1 MTSPSESGLFIY
13 SCWKAL
19 VEMVCSMRRIR
30 SSVFFSGPGR
40 AAFGIADVHNIPMV
54 GLGPG
59 PRHTAIP
66 GNDVPAEHDQQVAAH
81 GSGWNQGFL
90 EPLPLLFYNVGITA
104 VGIRVEVVREN
115 RIRAKGILAGASRR
129 FHCTERPECR
139 ARDQRELVG
148 GPVAGLPQVP
158 VVSL

>member
-1 MTSPSESGLFIY
+1 
-13 SCWKAL
+13 
-19 VEMVCSMRRIR
+19 MVCSMPADTLLG
-30 SSVFFSGPGR
+30 VLLGPGR

-139 ARDQRELVG
+139 ARGQRELVG

>member
-1 MTSPSESGLFIY
+1 
-13 SCWKAL
+13 
-19 VEMVCSMRRIR
+19 
-30 SSVFFSGPGR
+30 
-40 AAFGIADVHNIPMV
+40 MV

-115 RIRAKGILAGASRR
+115 RIRAKGILAGARGDSIAPSARNAA
-129 FHCTERPECR
+129 PEVSENSS
-139 ARDQRELVG
+139 AVQF
-148 GPVAGLPQVP
+148 AGLPQVP